1 VLHETGVQGPGN
13 RFGPTNDFMRLITVS
28 GPPSTGK
35 TAVTSKA
42 LLALAAGDWKVGVVK
57 IDCLSTDDDAHYKS
71 LGIPS
76 CSGLSGPL
84 CPDHYFASNLEEMVG
99 WGRARNLDL
108 LVTESAGLCNRC
120 SPHVREVLA
129 VCVVDCLGG
138 INTPKKLGPML
149 KLADVVVVTKGDLVS
164 QAEREVFAFRVQSVN
179 PRAMLLGVNGLT
191 GQGTVELAE
200 ILREHAKD
208 LDSVQ
213 GQCLRF
219 PMPAALC
226 SYCLGE
232 MRLGQDYQIGNLRK
246 LELLP

>member
-1 VLHETGVQGPGN
+1 
-13 RFGPTNDFMRLITVS
+13 MRLVTIS

-42 LLALAAGDWKVGVVK
+42 LLSLSTLGLKVGVIK
-57 IDCLSTDDDAHYKS
+57 IDCLSTEDDKTYEA

-76 CSGLSGPL
+76 RCGLSGPL
-84 CPDHYFASNLEEMVG
+84 CPDHFFASNLGEMVA
-99 WGRARNLDL
+99 WGKQKKLDV

-120 SPHVREVLA
+120 SPHVKEVFA

-138 INTPKKLGPML
+138 FNTPKKLGPML
-149 KLADVVVVTKGDLVS
+149 KTADLIVLTKGDLVS
-164 QAEREVFAFRVQSVN
+164 QAEREVFFFHLKAVN
-179 PRAMLLGVNGLT
+179 NKALLLCVNGLT
-191 GQGTVELAE
+191 GQGTFELAE
-200 ILREHAKD
+200 LIRDQSTALE
-208 LDSVQ
+208 SVD
-213 GQCLRF
+213 GQRLRF

-232 MRLGQDYQIGNLRK
+232 TRLGQDYQIGNLRK

>member
-1 VLHETGVQGPGN
+1 MHLV
-13 RFGPTNDFMRLITVS
+13 TVS

-42 LLALAAGDWKVGVVK
+42 LLALKSSGWKVGAIK
-57 IDCLSTDDDAHYKS
+57 IDCLSTDDDTRYEA

-76 CSGLSGPL
+76 RSGLSGPL
-84 CPDHYFASNLEEMVG
+84 CPDHYFASNLDEMVS
-99 WGRARNLDL
+99 WGQARDLDL

-120 SPHVREVLA
+120 SPHVRDILA

-138 INTPKKLGPML
+138 INVPKKIGPML
-149 KLADVVVVTKGDLVS
+149 KLADIVVVTKGDLVS
-164 QAEREVFAFRVQSVN
+164 QAEREVFAYHVQNVN
-179 PRAMLLGVNGLT
+179 SKAVLLCVNGLT
-191 GQGTVELAE
+191 GQGTFELAE
-200 ILREHAKD
+200 ILRERASE
-208 LDSVQ
+208 LAAVA
-213 GQCLRF
+213 GQRLRF

-232 MRLGQDYQIGNLRK
+232 TRLGQDYQIGNLRK

>member
-1 VLHETGVQGPGN
+1 VLHETAVQGPGN
-13 RFGPTNDFMRLITVS
+13 RFGPINQFMRLITVS

-42 LLALAAGDWKVGVVK
+42 LLALAANDWKVGVIK
-57 IDCLSTDDDAHYKS
+57 IDCLSTDDNTRYEA

-76 CSGLSGPL
+76 RSGLSGPL
-84 CPDHYFASNLEEMVG
+84 CPDHFFASNLEEMVA

-129 VCVVDCLGG
+129 LCVVDCLGG
-138 INTPKKLGPML
+138 INTPQKLGPML

-164 QAEREVFAFRVQSVN
+164 QAEREVFAFHLQTVN

-191 GQGTVELAE
+191 GQGTFELAE

-213 GQCLRF
+213 GQRLRF

-232 MRLGQDYQIGNLRK
+232 TRLGHDYQIGNLRK

>member
-1 VLHETGVQGPGN
+1 
-13 RFGPTNDFMRLITVS
+13 MRLVTIA

-42 LLALAAGDWKVGVVK
+42 LLSLMSSGLKVGAIK
-57 IDCLSTDDDAHYKS
+57 IDCLSTEDDTSYEAV
-71 LGIPS
+71 GIP
-76 CSGLSGPL
+76 CRSGLSGPL
-84 CPDHYFASNLEEMVG
+84 CPDHYFASNLDEMLA
-99 WGRARNLDL
+99 WGQKRDLDL

-120 SPHVREVLA
+120 SPHVQGVLA

-149 KLADVVVVTKGDLVS
+149 KSADVIVVTKGDLVS
-164 QAEREVFAFRVQSVN
+164 QAEREVFSFQLQSVN
-179 PRAMLLGVNGLT
+179 RKAILLSVNGLT
-191 GQGTVELAE
+191 GQGTFELAE
-200 ILREHAKD
+200 LLREQSQD
-208 LDSVQ
+208 LVSVV
-213 GQCLRF
+213 GQRLRF

-232 MRLGQDYQIGNLRK
+232 TRLGQDYQIGNLRK